1 MFKLPS
7 LPFDHAALEPH
18 MSAVTL
24 ETHHGKHHAGYI
36 KKLNEALKGRANAP
50 AALEDVVRLAASEEN
65 QPLFNNAAQ
74 AWNHAFFWQSLTPQH
89 QLGPVGALK
98 LALDAAFGSLDTLRE
113 EFLDRGAAHFG
124 SGWVWL
130 VAEWGGAVR
139 LVDTHDAHT
148 PIVDRDV
155 TPLLTCDVW
164 EHAYY
169 LDHKNER
176 SAYLKTFFDKLANWR
191 FAERQ
196 YEAARVGGNGAW
208 RFPPQTEPQQAS
220 NVPKTG

>member
-1 MFKLPS
+1 MFTLPP
-7 LPFDHAALEPH
+7 LPFDHSALEPH

-24 ETHHGKHHAGYI
+24 DTHHGKHHAGYI

-50 AALEDVVRLAASEEN
+50 SSLEDVVRLAAREEDDK
-65 QPLFNNAAQ
+65 LFNNAAQ
-74 AWNHAFFWQSLTPQH
+74 AWNHAFFWQSLTPNPVEAPKGL
-89 QLGPVGALK
+89 LGA
-98 LALDAAFGSLDTLRE
+98 AIDAAFGSLPALRD
-113 EFLDRGAAHFG
+113 EFVERGVGHFG

-130 VAEWGGAVR
+130 VAERGGAVR

-148 PIVDRDV
+148 PIEDRDL

-176 SAYLKTFFDKLANWR
+176 GLFLKAFFDKLANWS

-196 YEAARVGGNGAW
+196 YEAARAGGASAW
-208 RFPPQTEPQQAS
+208 RFAA
-220 NVPKTG
+220 